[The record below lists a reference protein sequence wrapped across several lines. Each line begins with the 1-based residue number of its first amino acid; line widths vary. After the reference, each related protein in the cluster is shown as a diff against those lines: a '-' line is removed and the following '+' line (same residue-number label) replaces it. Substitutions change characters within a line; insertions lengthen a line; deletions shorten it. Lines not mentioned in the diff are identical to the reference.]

1 MSESPQDDPD
11 DGGCVVVPL
20 SQNHVHESGLRCTGV
35 LIVGGTSEQRKEMVR
50 RLLSPLSADIHN
62 PAKRSETE

>member
-1 MSESPQDDPD
+1 MSESRQDDPD

-20 SQNHVHESGLRCTGV
+20 SQNHGHESGPRCTGV
-35 LIVGGTSEQRKEMVR
+35 LIVGGTREQRKEMVR

-62 PAKRSETE
+62 PVKRSEQD